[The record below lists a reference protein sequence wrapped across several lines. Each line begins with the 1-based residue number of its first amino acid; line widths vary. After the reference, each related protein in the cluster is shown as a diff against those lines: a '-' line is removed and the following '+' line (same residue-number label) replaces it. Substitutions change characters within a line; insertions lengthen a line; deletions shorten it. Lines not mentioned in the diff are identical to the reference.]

1 MRSSRSLA
9 LASISSLLLTTPLFG
24 HGGVYRGPPD
34 VLPPVLGGGGGD
46 PTGGGGGPGP
56 QPNPTTP
63 GGRPVAPPTGGP
75 KEPPVGGGR
84 GIGGGGAVRSH
95 GNQTSGSDQWELWWE
110 ANHDPFLAL
119 KARMRGSVV
128 RSHASSIFG
137 SRQDADDA
145 RRPMPSDVTDVIVP
159 ALLAAVDS
167 KEADLADSAVLA
179 LARIVPV
186 ERAELVLP
194 ALRRTLAHPAKSARE
209 SATLALGVLGAP
221 EAVAD
226 LRRLLLDEPEGRAAT
241 LHPNGVE
248 PQVRAFAA
256 AALGLLGA
264 PQSAADL
271 ERVVRDAGL
280 GASDDLKA
288 MALLS
293 LGLLRAGH
301 DEIVPFLQDAIAD
314 PTLPPFVRA
323 QAPIALARIAVQPD
337 GLGSA
342 RAALHAAL
350 ARFLDEKSQ
359 DVRRSLAIAFGRMA
373 VPADVEVV
381 DALADA
387 ARRASDASTRDFSLM
402 ALAEIGARDDDAA
415 RHAPFHR
422 RLGELFTAALDHPG
436 QVIDRPFGALA
447 LAVWARN
454 SALERATV
462 DAARA
467 SIAERFERE
476 NNPSSKAAM
485 AVSLGLLG
493 AADRGD
499 ALAASFDESRDPSLR
514 GHVAVALGLLLDRRH
529 ADLLIGALDGKGI
542 EPRFKL
548 QVARALGLLG
558 DPKAVPTLMR
568 QFAEATTLGE
578 TTATVEAIG
587 LIGDRGAIAPLVHL
601 VGDAGET
608 PLRRGLAAV
617 GLGLLAEKSELPW
630 NAVFTVDS
638 NYRAKTAALAE
649 IFDIL

>member
-1 MRSSRSLA
+1 MRSTRSLA
-9 LASISSLLLTTPLFG
+9 LAAISSLLVSTPLSG
-24 HGGVYRGPPD
+24 HGGSYRGPPD
-34 VLPPVLGGGGGD
+34 TVPPGLGGGGGD

-63 GGRPVAPPTGGP
+63 GGRPVGPPTGGP
-75 KEPPVGGGR
+75 IAPPGGGGR

-95 GNQTSGSDQWELWWE
+95 GNQTSGSDQWEFWWE

-119 KARMRGSVV
+119 KARMRNVVV
-128 RSHASSIFG
+128 RSHASSLFG
-137 SRQDADDA
+137 QRRDGDDA
-145 RRPMPSDVTDVIVP
+145 LRPTPSDVTDVIVP

-167 KEADLADSAVLA
+167 KEADLADSAALA

-226 LRRLLLDEPEGRAAT
+226 QRHLLLDEPEGRAAT
-241 LHPNGVE
+241 LHQNGVE

-256 AALGLLGA
+256 AALGLIGA

-271 ERVVRDAGL
+271 ERVVRDGGS
-280 GASDDLKA
+280 GAPDDLKA
-288 MALLS
+288 IALLA

-314 PTLPPFVRA
+314 PTLAPRVRA
-323 QAPIALARIAVQPD
+323 QAPIALARIAVQPE
-337 GLGSA
+337 GLGPA

-350 ARFLDEKSQ
+350 ARFLDEKSH
-359 DVRRSLAIAFGRMA
+359 DVRRSLAIAFGRIA
-373 VPADVEVV
+373 VPADAEVV

-387 ARRASDASTRDFSLM
+387 ARRATDASTRDFSLM
-402 ALAEIGARDDDAA
+402 ALAEIGARDDEVA
-415 RHAPFHR
+415 RHEAFHR
-422 RLGELFTAALDHPG
+422 RLAELFTAALEHPG
-436 QVIDRPFGALA
+436 QVVDRPFGALA

-454 SALERATV
+454 AGLDRAAV
-462 DAARA
+462 EAARR
-467 SIAERFERE
+467 SLAERFGRE
-476 NNPSSKAAM
+476 NNPSFKAAL

-493 AADRGD
+493 ATDQGD
-499 ALAASFDESRDPSLR
+499 ALAASFEESRDPSLR
-514 GHVAVALGLLLDRRH
+514 GYDAVALGLLLDRRH
-529 ADLLIGALDGKGI
+529 ADLLLGALDGKGL

-558 DPKAVPTLMR
+558 DPKAVPALMR
-568 QFAEATTLGE
+568 QFADATTLGE

-587 LIGDRGAIAPLVHL
+587 LIGDRGAITPLVRM

-608 PLRRGLAAV
+608 SIRRGLAAV
-617 GLGLLAEKSELPW
+617 ALGLLAEKSELPW